1 MAIRCY
7 HFGFLTPKKMNIE
20 KLTKIIDPKIEKV
33 LDLKQTD
40 ALFKKVLESEYEKLK
55 FLAIAKNRLEELINK
70 TPTGDLR
77 NDLTEINILL
87 NIF

>member
-1 MAIRCY
+1 MD
-7 HFGFLTPKKMNIE
+7 IE
-20 KLTKIIDPKIEKV
+20 KLTKIIDHKIEKV

-40 ALFKKVLESEYEKLK
+40 ALFKKVLESECEKLK

-87 NIF
+87 NVF

>member
-1 MAIRCY
+1 MD
-7 HFGFLTPKKMNIE
+7 IE

-40 ALFKKVLESEYEKLK
+40 ALFKKVLESEYEKIK

-87 NIF
+87 NVF

>member
-1 MAIRCY
+1 MD
-7 HFGFLTPKKMNIE
+7 IE

-40 ALFKKVLESEYEKLK
+40 ALFKKVLESECEKLK

-87 NIF
+87 NVF

>member
-1 MAIRCY
+1 ME
-7 HFGFLTPKKMNIE
+7 IE

-40 ALFKKVLESEYEKLK
+40 ALFKRVLESEYEKLK

-87 NIF
+87 NVF

>member
-1 MAIRCY
+1 MD
-7 HFGFLTPKKMNIE
+7 IE

-40 ALFKKVLESEYEKLK
+40 ALFKKVLESEYEKIK

>member
-1 MAIRCY
+1 MD
-7 HFGFLTPKKMNIE
+7 IE

-40 ALFKKVLESEYEKLK
+40 SLFKQVLESEYEKLK
-55 FLAIAKNRLEELINK
+55 FLAIAKNRLEELISK

-87 NIF
+87 NVF

>member
-1 MAIRCY
+1 
-7 HFGFLTPKKMNIE
+7 MNIE
-20 KLTKIIDPKIEKV
+20 KLTKIVDPKIEKV

>member
-1 MAIRCY
+1 MD
-7 HFGFLTPKKMNIE
+7 IE

>member
-1 MAIRCY
+1 ME
-7 HFGFLTPKKMNIE
+7 IE

-33 LDLKQTD
+33 LDLKQID
-40 ALFKKVLESEYEKLK
+40 AFFKKVLESEYEKLK
-55 FLAIAKNRLEELINK
+55 FLAIAKIRLEELISK

-87 NIF
+87 NVF

>member
-1 MAIRCY
+1 ME
-7 HFGFLTPKKMNIE
+7 IE

-40 ALFKKVLESEYEKLK
+40 ALFKQVLESEYEKLK

-87 NIF
+87 NVF

>member
-1 MAIRCY
+1 
-7 HFGFLTPKKMNIE
+7 MNIE
-20 KLTKIIDPKIEKV
+20 KITKIIDPKIEKV